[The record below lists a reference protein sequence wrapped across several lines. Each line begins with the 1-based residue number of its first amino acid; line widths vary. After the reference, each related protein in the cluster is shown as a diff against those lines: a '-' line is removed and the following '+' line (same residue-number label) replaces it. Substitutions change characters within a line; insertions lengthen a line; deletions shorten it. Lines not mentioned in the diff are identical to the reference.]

1 MIRIEKINIIY
12 NKNKF
17 INTERADVIYAAD
30 IKTARDIIKNYNLKY
45 VKNAHGS
52 SVFESIT
59 TGSIKIDSNNY
70 IQYYKNINFNTCK
83 EYGNF

>member
-1 MIRIEKINIIY
+1 MIKIQKINNIY
-12 NKNKF
+12 NKNKL
-17 INTERADVIYAAD
+17 INTEKAD
-30 IKTARDIIKNYNLKY
+30 IIYTADIETARDLIKNTDLKY
-45 VKNAHGS
+45 VKNARGV

-59 TGSIKIDSNNY
+59 TGLIKLDKSNY